1 MPKTEYKIQRSEKI
15 KTGSFSFPPC
25 INISARGDFL
35 RRTGRVIL
43 IFILIVGC
51 MMGMWIFQSWREARQ
66 KQQESTLYNVY
77 VTDASGTSIQVL
89 HDGNEQSLQMA
100 SAITGQSVTG
110 VADLHI
116 KEDKVVRIVKKPE
129 EVKGKILKITE
140 ESINLA
146 EYGDVVLDSN
156 FVVYKMDQSGK
167 VSQGKASDLMIGAD
181 GVRFVA
187 VQQRLCAA
195 VIPAGSVK
203 NIRVILQN
211 NDGNSYD
218 MGSVVISAD
227 TGYTIVQGE
236 RTSHHEKSEKLNLTP
251 DNVTERMTITADQG
265 GRLTIE
271 SLKRSQGMPAYRG
284 NLEIDRAGNAL
295 HIINE
300 LPLEEYL
307 YSVVPSEM
315 PTEYAEEALKA
326 QAVCARSYAMQQM
339 QSHRL
344 AEYGAHVDD
353 SVSFQ
358 VYNNLRED
366 EKAIAAV
373 NATKDQVVVYNGKVA
388 TTYFY
393 STSCG
398 SSAGTKD
405 VWYTKK
411 NIKYLPSRL
420 LDQERAKCDLSSEE
434 GFIAFMKE
442 KPQTVDSDS
451 GWYRW
456 EATISSESLQKSV
469 ERSLEARY
477 KVNPTQIQVRAEDG
491 SFASRPV
498 RTVGKIQNILVKKR
512 GKSGIISM
520 IEIQGSEATVQVY
533 TEYNVR
539 ALLIG
544 DNTKFKRQDK
554 KEVSGLSILPS
565 GFFYIEK
572 KGESYVFHGG
582 GYGHG
587 VGMSQNGANTMAK
600 QNQTY
605 VDILTFYFPG
615 TTVQS
620 QEVLG

>member
-1 MPKTEYKIQRSEKI
+1 M
-15 KTGSFSFPPC
+15 
-25 INISARGDFL
+25 

-51 MMGMWIFQSWREARQ
+51 MMGMWIFQAWREARQ
-66 KQQESTLYNVY
+66 KQQESTLYNAY
-77 VTDASGTSIQVL
+77 VTDVSGASLQVL
-89 HDGNEQSLQMA
+89 HEGSEQSLQMA
-100 SAITGQSVTG
+100 SIVSGQSITG

-146 EYGDVVLDSN
+146 DYGDVVLDKN
-156 FVVYKMDQSGK
+156 FVVYKVDQRGK
-167 VSQGKASDLMIGAD
+167 VSQGKISDLMIGAD

-187 VQQRLCAA
+187 VSQRLCAA
-195 VIPAGSVK
+195 VIPADSVK
-203 NIRVILQN
+203 DIRVILQN
-211 NDGNSYD
+211 NEGSSYD
-218 MGSVVISAD
+218 MDRVVISAD
-227 TGYTIVQGE
+227 AGYTIVQGE
-236 RTSHHEKSEKLNLTP
+236 RTSHHEKTEKLTLTP
-251 DNVTERMTITADQG
+251 DNVTERMIITADNG
-265 GRLTIE
+265 GRLTVE

-284 NLEIDRAGNAL
+284 SLEIDRAGGML
-295 HIINE
+295 RIINE

-315 PTEYAEEALKA
+315 PTEYASEALKA
-326 QAVCARSYAMQQM
+326 QAVCARSYAVQQM

-358 VYNNLRED
+358 VYNNLKED
-366 EKAIAAV
+366 EKAITAV
-373 NATKDQVVVYNGKVA
+373 NETRDQVVVYKKKVA

-411 NIKYLPSRL
+411 NIKYLPSL
-420 LDQERAKCDLSSEE
+420 LLNAERASRDLSSEE
-434 GFIAFMKE
+434 EFVAFMKE

-456 EATISSESLQKSV
+456 ETTISSENLQKSV

-477 KVNPTQIQVRAEDG
+477 KVNPTQIQVRVEDG
-491 SFASRPV
+491 SYVSRPIS
-498 RTVGKIQNILVKKR
+498 TVGKIQDISVKKR

-544 DNTKFKRQDK
+544 ENTKFTRQDK
-554 KEVSGLSILPS
+554 KEVSGLNILPS
-565 GFFYIEK
+565 GFFYLEK
-572 KGESYVFHGG
+572 KGESYIFHGG

-600 QNQTY
+600 QNRTY
-605 VDILTFYFPG
+605 ADILTFYFPG

-620 QEVLG
+620 QEVLE